1 MSTLKDLRTRINE
14 QKGKR
19 SQVEQDLK
27 KVTGEIKT
35 LKKLGIQYERAKE
48 IVKIVALQT
57 QKELQYHISD
67 ITSLALESIFKNPY
81 QLEVDFVERRDKT
94 ECDLW
99 FVRKDSK
106 MKPLSA
112 SGGGAV
118 DVASFALR
126 IASWS
131 MSHPRSRAT
140 IMLDEPMKHV
150 SEDLREKASMMI
162 TEISKKLGI
171 QFIIIS
177 HDPVMATW
185 ADKTFENTIKK
196 GISKIT

>member
-1 MSTLKDLRTRINE
+1 MLDLKDLRTRINE

-19 SQVEQDLK
+19 SQVEQDLE

-112 SGGGAV
+112 SGGGTV

-185 ADKTFENTIKK
+185 ADKTFENKIKK

>member
-1 MSTLKDLRTRINE
+1 MSLPEIRTQINE
-14 QKGKR
+14 FKGKR
-19 SQVEQDLK
+19 SQVEQDLIET
-27 KVTGEIKT
+27 TGKIKG
-35 LKKLGIQYERAKE
+35 LKKQLILHEKAKE
-48 IVKIVALQT
+48 IVKLVALQT
-57 QKELQYHISD
+57 QAELKYHISD

-81 QLEVDFVERRDKT
+81 KLEVDFIERRDKT

-99 FVRKDSK
+99 FTRKESK
-106 MKPLSA
+106 MKPLNS
-112 SGGGAV
+112 SGGGSA

-140 IMLDEPMKHV
+140 IFLDEPMKHV

-162 TEISKKLGI
+162 KEISKKLGI

-185 ADKTFENTIKK
+185 ADKTFENKIKK
-196 GISKIT
+196 GVSKIN